1 MPRGYIGNTDHDWYT
16 FLAAQPDLDEV
27 NFWQPSGGRNFHV
40 VMPGEPFFFRL
51 KSPYKAIGGFGFFA
65 RSSKAVPA
73 QTAWEAFGAKNGAPD
88 WPTMRRRI
96 ERYRAGEQHPLGHY
110 PIGCLMI
117 ANPVFFEPEDWV
129 PEPAGWAQNIVSG
142 MGIDTAVGE
151 GKRIFEAC
159 LDRLLLRGER
169 TAGPQPP
176 IERDRYG
183 APVLVQPRLGQG
195 IFRLS
200 VTDAYSR
207 ACAVTGEHSL
217 PVLEAAHIRPY
228 AQAGAHEVNNGLLLR
243 TDIHRLFD
251 RGYVTVTPDLRFE
264 VSRRLKEEFDNGR
277 TYYAL
282 HGQQIRVPEPAQER
296 PDKNVLIWHNESVFL
311 G

>member
-1 MPRGYIGNTDHDWYT
+1 MPRGYIGNTDHAWYT

-27 NFWQPSGGRNFHV
+27 NFWQPSGGRGFHV
-40 VMPGEPFFFRL
+40 LAPGEPFFFRL
-51 KSPYKAIGGFGFFA
+51 KSPYKAIAGFGFFA
-65 RSSKAVPA
+65 LHAVVPA
-73 QTAWEAFGAKNGAPD
+73 PLAWEAFDKKNGAPD
-88 WPTMRRRI
+88 WPTMKARI
-96 ERYRAGEQHPLGHY
+96 ERYRAGERIPSGNY

-129 PEPAGWAQNIVSG
+129 PEPAAWAQNIVAG
-142 MGIDTAVGE
+142 MGIDTAMGE

-159 LDRLLLRGER
+159 LDRVLLRGER
-169 TAGPQPP
+169 LSAPQPAV
-176 IERDRYG
+176 ERDRYG
-183 APVLVQPRLGQG
+183 TPVLVQPRLGQG

-200 VTDAYSR
+200 VTDAYGR

-264 VSRRLKEEFDNGR
+264 VSRRLKEEFDNGV

-282 HGQQIRVPEPAQER
+282 HGRQIRVPERSQER
-296 PDKNVLIWHNESVFL
+296 PDKHVLTWHNESVFL